1 MTGGAEHHLGPRGA
15 PAIRV
20 AGRVVLLVRLA
31 LHYPADQQLAVLE
44 PPNQEPPQEFGP
56 HLGRGALV
64 ERSPE
69 RAKGPGQARP
79 FRRNFRSLVSGHV
92 AFIKPSGRFRG
103 KALMR
108 VVLDSVTTPEDQKI
122 SLSSTLEDSKGGVCG
137 NSPKDDEG
145 TIQGCGK
152 SKKVAAK
159 DAALGGA
166 IGAGAGATVGLG
178 HEIDCAYYGNCGGP
192 GLGTD
197 VLAGAALGAGT
208 ALLFNLFEHEKE
220 IILIQGSELNF
231 VVNRT
236 LDGAAT
242 GPASTTKKQ

>member
-1 MTGGAEHHLGPRGA
+1 PVPAGDDVAAPVDPVAEIDVQMTGGAEHHLGPRGA

-92 AFIKPSGRFRG
+92 
-103 KALMR
+103 LM
-108 VVLDSVTTPEDQKI
+108 
-122 SLSSTLEDSKGGVCG
+122 
-137 NSPKDDEG
+137 
-145 TIQGCGK
+145 
-152 SKKVAAK
+152 
-159 DAALGGA
+159 
-166 IGAGAGATVGLG
+166 
-178 HEIDCAYYGNCGGP
+178 
-192 GLGTD
+192 
-197 VLAGAALGAGT
+197 
-208 ALLFNLFEHEKE
+208 
-220 IILIQGSELNF
+220 
-231 VVNRT
+231 
-236 LDGAAT
+236 
-242 GPASTTKKQ
+242 